1 MFTRTSYQSGSLR
14 KVSRKRGP
22 AVWEYRWYDTAPQ
35 GGKRPYRKLQV
46 GTVDSTVPIQPA
58 VERAGVGKHV
68 SWHTFRHS
76 FATLLKA
83 NGEDIKTV
91 QESLRQSTLEDRNG
105 DVHASCARAYPAGSN
120 KIAGSSSVCQQQIQ
134 GERRRRLLHPS
145 CTLFSWELL

>member
-46 GTVDSTVPIQPA
+46 GTVDSAVPIQPA

-91 QESLRQSTLEDRNG
+91 QESLRQSTLRIAMETYTQAVPEHIRLA
-105 DVHASCARAYPAGSN
+105 HN
-120 KIAGSSSVCQQQIQ
+120 KIAGQLIGMPAATDGVAT
-134 GERRRRLLHPS
+134 EALVAP
-145 CTLFSWELL
+145 